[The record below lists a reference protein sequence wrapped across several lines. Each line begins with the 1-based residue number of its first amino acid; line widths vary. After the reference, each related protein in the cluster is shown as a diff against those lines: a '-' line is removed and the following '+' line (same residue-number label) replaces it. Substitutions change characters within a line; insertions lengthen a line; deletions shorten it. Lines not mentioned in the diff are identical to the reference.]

1 VVGVGVL
8 RHFRGDVYFWLL
20 ARVMSVDSTVLG
32 GAVSATTPQENH
44 IQSCCDVLRTAQAL
58 CCQLRRY
65 GGRRAPDDHP
75 ARGLYPPVL
84 MNTPVSPAGEAA
96 RPHVSHRGVSRAEF
110 LNLFFAVFLPM
121 FMAAVDQTLLA
132 TATPSIAGSL
142 GNLRDS
148 SWIASAYLLASAVIV
163 PMYGRLGD
171 LRGKRTMLLV
181 ALGVFAV
188 GSLACSLAQTM
199 PQLVAARVLQGLG
212 GGGLMT
218 LSQALIGEL
227 VPPIERVRFQGYFA
241 LMFTTASIG
250 GPVLGG
256 LVVSNFSWR
265 WLFVANLPLAA
276 FAAWRL
282 TRLPPGERHPQTD
295 GGSDVPGHLLFAVG
309 AVSALLWLTS
319 GGHRFAWTSSIS
331 LAIAASAVLCLALLS
346 WHERRHPS
354 PFLPVD
360 LLRDA
365 TIRLS
370 AVLVMLFAACMFA
383 LIFFLPIY
391 LQLGHRVSA
400 QLSGLLLLPVTAG
413 QVAASIAASQ
423 VLRRTGDPHLIP
435 VVGMSLT
442 SGGLLLL
449 GLLPPHIGLVI
460 AVGFMTGLGLGTVM
474 PVTQVV
480 VQTVG
485 GRTKLGAATATL
497 SLARSTG
504 GAAGAALF
512 GALVFAMIPDVD
524 RHTVVQNAS
533 ALEVETVVRAFHR
546 AFLIAALVAA
556 FAAFTARRIP
566 RIRLWQPSRQQ
577 AGSTASK

>member
-1 VVGVGVL
+1 MPV
-8 RHFRGDVYFWLL
+8 
-20 ARVMSVDSTVLG
+20 AEAETVP
-32 GAVSATTPQENH
+32 S
-44 IQSCCDVLRTAQAL
+44 QAAS
-58 CCQLRRY
+58 R
-65 GGRRAPDDHP
+65 
-75 ARGLYPPVL
+75 PV
-84 MNTPVSPAGEAA
+84 T
-96 RPHVSHRGVSRAEF
+96 RAEF

-132 TATPSIAGSL
+132 TATPAIAGSL

-148 SWIASAYLLASAVIV
+148 SWIAVAYLLSSAVIV

-188 GSLACSLAQTM
+188 GSLACSLAQSM

-218 LSQALIGEL
+218 LSQALVGEL

-276 FAAWRL
+276 IAAWRL
-282 TRLPPGERHPQTD
+282 CRLPRGEHHPQTE

-309 AVSALLWLTS
+309 AVGALFWLTS
-319 GGHRFAWTSSIS
+319 GGHRFAWTSSVS
-331 LAIAASAVLCLALLS
+331 LAIVTTAILSLALLS
-346 WHERRHPS
+346 WHERRHRA

-360 LLRDA
+360 LFRDP

-383 LIFFLPIY
+383 IIFFLPIY
-391 LQLGHRVSA
+391 LQLGHRMSA
-400 QLSGLLLLPVTAG
+400 QASGLLLLPVTAG
-413 QVAASIAASQ
+413 QVVASIAASRI
-423 VLRRTGDPHLIP
+423 LRRTGEPRLIP
-435 VVGMSLT
+435 LVGMSLT
-442 SGGLLLL
+442 SAGLLLL
-449 GLLPPHIGLVI
+449 GLLPPHMASVVPL
-460 AVGFMTGLGLGTVM
+460 GFITGLGLGTVM
-474 PVTQVV
+474 PISQVV
-480 VQTVG
+480 VQTVA
-485 GRTKLGAATATL
+485 GRSKLGAATATL

-512 GALVFAMIPDVD
+512 GALVFAMIPNAD
-524 RHTVVQNAS
+524 RAS
-533 ALEVETVVRAFHR
+533 LLQQASEMDMSIVVRAFHR
-546 AFLIAALVAA
+546 GFLFAAAVAAIAAFVAS
-556 FAAFTARRIP
+556 RMP
-566 RIRLWQPSRQQ
+566 RINLWERMKSRPDG
-577 AGSTASK
+577 AAPG